1 MKPVFLLSRAL
12 LPAALLLA
20 ATAQAQDLSAIVVPP
35 PEAPALTQT
44 AQALLDAANARV
56 PQLDTAGLLAQLKA
70 QPETVVLD
78 VRTPAEVDDSG
89 HIAAPRFL
97 NITRG
102 LLEFR
107 IEAKVPDKTTPIV
120 VYCGVSQRSSLA
132 ADTLVKLGYTN
143 VRNYRDGFVNWR
155 RAGLPIE

>member
-1 MKPVFLLSRAL
+1 MTHFLHAL
-12 LPAALLLA
+12 LAGALLLPL
-20 ATAQAQDLSAIVVPP
+20 TAQAEDFSAIVVPS
-35 PEAPALTQT
+35 PEASALTPA
-44 AQALLDAANARV
+44 AQALVDAANARV
-56 PQLDTAGLLAQLKA
+56 PQVDTAGLLAQLKA

-97 NITRG
+97 NIPRG

-107 IEAKVPDKTTPIV
+107 IEAAVPDKSTPIV
-120 VYCGVSQRSSLA
+120 VYCGVSQRSPLA
-132 ADTLVKLGYTN
+132 ADTLAKFGYTD
-143 VRNYRDGFVNWR
+143 VKNYRDGFVNWR

>member
-1 MKPVFLLSRAL
+1 MKPACLSRTFF
-12 LPAALLLA
+12 PVVMLLA
-20 ATAQAQDLSAIVVPP
+20 FTAQAQDLSAIVVPP

-44 AQALLDAANARV
+44 ARALLDAANARV

-89 HIAAPRFL
+89 HIAAPHFL

-107 IEAKVPDKTTPIV
+107 IEAAVPDKRTPIV
-120 VYCGVSQRSSLA
+120 VYCGVSQRSPLA
-132 ADTLVKLGYTN
+132 ADTLMKLGYTN
-143 VRNYRDGFVNWR
+143 VRNYRDGFVNWK

>member
-35 PEAPALTQT
+35 PEAAALTQT
-44 AQALLDAANARV
+44 AQALVDAANARV
-56 PQLDTAGLLAQLKA
+56 PQLDTAGLLAQLKI

-89 HIAAPRFL
+89 HIAAPHFL

-107 IEAKVPDKTTPIV
+107 IERAVPDKATPIV
-120 VYCGVSQRSSLA
+120 VYCGVSQLSPLA
-132 ADTLVKLGYTN
+132 ADTLMKLGYTN

>member
-1 MKPVFLLSRAL
+1 MKPSCLSRTFF
-12 LPAALLLA
+12 PVVMLLA
-20 ATAQAQDLSAIVVPP
+20 FTAQAQDLSAIVVPP

-107 IEAKVPDKTTPIV
+107 IEAAVPDKATPIV

-132 ADTLVKLGYTN
+132 ADTLMKLGYTN